1 MNRPGLTRRQVL
13 AGAGATIAG
22 LSSNFTGAWS
32 AKADTPQRGG
42 KFVYVNLYPNNR
54 AGDDRTGRHPYHLLD
69 LNTRSIYNG
78 LAWVDEQLE
87 VQPELATRWEANADQ
102 TIWDVELREGVRFH
116 DGRDMTADD
125 VVASYQFHQAN
136 TSFAKQIVKIEK
148 TGNHRVRMRLDAS
161 NSEFPYIMGEY
172 QLMIMPAAALD
183 VIGYSGVGTGP
194 FRIASLDAKRR
205 IVAERNENYWRPGMP
220 YVDTLEIVASP
231 GRMESALNG
240 FQAGVFDA
248 ILGVDP
254 GMVPELRSMR
264 DVQIDMSDAG
274 DQALMILPKYE
285 GSVFN
290 DKRIR
295 QALAFA
301 IDRERVEKIVYG
313 KRAGWVGNDS
323 HLAPVN
329 SAFLPRKVKRDVAKA
344 KALLAEAGYPKG
356 ITLPIFYFAAS
367 WPEIPRVFQVIAET
381 VKEAGITLPIEQRP
395 TNGYREWRVEDREKT
410 RKHKFAYGP
419 SGVRNPA
426 VSLYRMRP
434 DNNESGY
441 WSGPS
446 CDEYMDLYKQAAAQQ
461 DGALRKALY
470 VRMQEILHDDV
481 PAILPSGRK
490 NVLINRPNVRGLR
503 NHSQW
508 WSIRFDEVWKH
519 SASKNSSR

>member
-1 MNRPGLTRRQVL
+1 MKPLRLTRRQVL
-13 AGAGATIAG
+13 AGAAATAAG
-22 LSSNFTGAWS
+22 LSGNFVRVWR
-32 AKADTPQRGG
+32 AKADAPKRGG
-42 KFVYVNLYPNNR
+42 KFVYVNIYPNNR
-54 AGDDRTGRHPYHLLD
+54 VGDVRTGRHPYHLLD

-87 VQPELATRWEANADQ
+87 VQPELATGWEPNPDQ

-136 TSFAKQIVKIEK
+136 TGFAKQITKVEK
-148 TGNHRVRMRLDAS
+148 TGNFHVRMHLEAS

-194 FRIASLDAKRR
+194 FKIASLDAKRR
-205 IVAERNENYWRPGMP
+205 MVAERNENYWRTGLP
-220 YVDTLEIVASP
+220 YLDSLEIVASP

-240 FQAGVFDA
+240 FQAGLFDA

-254 GMVPELRSMR
+254 GMLPELESMR

-285 GSVFN
+285 GSVFD

-295 QALAFA
+295 QALALA
-301 IDRERVEKIVYG
+301 IDRERVERIVYG
-313 KRAGWVGNDS
+313 KRAGWIGNDS

-329 SAFLPRKVKRDVAKA
+329 SAFLPLKLDVKRDVAKA
-344 KALLAEAGYPKG
+344 KALLAEAGYPQG
-356 ITLPIFYFAAS
+356 ITLPTFYFAAS
-367 WPEIPRVFQVIAET
+367 WPEIPRVFQVIAQT

-395 TNGYREWRVEDREKT
+395 TSGYREWRVEDREKT

-419 SGVRNPA
+419 VGVRNPG

-441 WSGPS
+441 WSGPA
-446 CDEYMDLYKQAAAQQ
+446 CDEYMRLYTQAMAQRDAAT
-461 DGALRKALY
+461 RRSLY

-490 NVLINRPNVRGLR
+490 NVLMNKSYIRGLR

-508 WSIRFDEVWKH
+508 WSIRFDEVWR
-519 SASKNSSR
+519 S